1 MTFDNPLL
9 IMNAM
14 VLSFLLVATVVSR
27 TLRLRV
33 AGGAENAVVT
43 NLNDRVN
50 AWWIMALIV
59 GSSFWLGKFAVVGL
73 FGLASFMALREF
85 FTLTDTRRGD
95 HWVLLSS
102 FFVILPLQFALV
114 AMGKYGLFTILI
126 PVWAFLALPVIAAVR
141 GDTTKFFERISKVQ
155 WGLMVCVFALSHVPA
170 LLTLDIPGFEGR
182 NVLLVAFLIFVVQM
196 SDVLQ
201 YVWGK
206 LLGKH
211 KIAPS
216 VSPSKT
222 WEGLIGGGLSATLV
236 GAGLFW
242 MTPFTPFQ
250 AGAMALLITA
260 MGFLGGLVMSA
271 IKRDL
276 KVKDWGDTI
285 NGHGG
290 FVDRLDSIFFAAPV
304 FFHVTRYFWAG

>member
-1 MTFDNPLL
+1 MSFDNPLL
-9 IMNAM
+9 MMNAM
-14 VLSFLLVATVVSR
+14 VFTFLFTATIISR
-27 TLRLRV
+27 GLRMRHADGV
-33 AGGAENAVVT
+33 ENAVIT
-43 NLNDRVN
+43 NLNQRVN
-50 AWWIMALIV
+50 AWWVMALIV
-59 GSSFWLGKFAVVGL
+59 GSSFWIGTYAVVGL

-85 FTLTDTRRGD
+85 FTLTNTRRGD
-95 HWVLLSS
+95 HWALLSS
-102 FFVILPLQFALV
+102 FFLILPLQFALV
-114 AMGKYGLFTILI
+114 ALGKYGLFTLLI
-126 PVWAFLALPVIAAVR
+126 PVWAFLALPVIAALR
-141 GDTTKFFERISKVQ
+141 GDTSSFFERVSKVQ
-155 WGLMVCVFALSHVPA
+155 WGLMICVFALSHVPA
-170 LLTLDIPGFEGR
+170 LLMLDIPGFTSG

-211 KIAPS
+211 KIAPN

-222 WEGLIGGGLSATLV
+222 WEGLIGGALSATLI

-242 MTPFTPFQ
+242 ITPFTPLQ
-250 AGAMALLITA
+250 AAGMAFMICV

-276 KVKDWGDTI
+276 DVKDWGDTI